1 MQVKVVFSFVAMKE
15 LSYKLVESE
24 SELQGAFDVR
34 RRVFIEEQGIAVE
47 VEYDGNDGKALQ
59 MVVKDGAEVVGTAR
73 VRFLNAKQ
81 AKLERMAVLDGFR
94 HMGIGSGIT
103 AFLIDEL
110 RNRQVERVVL
120 HAQYRV
126 IAFYKSCGFEEMGLP
141 FTEAGLK
148 HIKMQ
153 RRL

>member
-1 MQVKVVFSFVAMKE
+1 MKE
-15 LSYKLVESE
+15 LSYKLVKNE
-24 SELQGAFDVR
+24 SELKGAFEVR
-34 RRVFIEEQGIAVE
+34 RRVFVEEQGVAE
-47 VEYDGNDGKALQ
+47 ELDLDGNDGKALH

-94 HMGIGSGIT
+94 RKGIGSGIT
-103 AFLIDEL
+103 AFLIEEL
-110 RNRQVERVVL
+110 SNRQVDQVVL
-120 HAQYRV
+120 HAQYRG
-126 IAFYKSCGFEEMGLP
+126 IAFYRSCGFEETGLT

>member
-1 MQVKVVFSFVAMKE
+1 MKE

-24 SELQGAFDVR
+24 SELKGAFEVR
-34 RRVFIEEQGIAVE
+34 RRVFVEEQGIAVE
-47 VEYDGNDGKALQ
+47 VEYDGNDGKALH
-59 MVVKDGAEVVGTAR
+59 MVVKDGAEVIGTAR

-94 HMGIGSGIT
+94 RKGIGSGIT
-103 AFLIDEL
+103 AFLIEEL
-110 RNRQVERVVL
+110 SNRQVEQVVL
-120 HAQYRV
+120 HAQYGV
-126 IAFYKSCGFEEMGLP
+126 IAFYKSCGFEETGLT
-141 FTEAGLK
+141 FAEAGLK

>member
-1 MQVKVVFSFVAMKE
+1 MKE

-24 SELQGAFDVR
+24 SELQGAFEVR
-34 RRVFIEEQGIAVE
+34 RRVFVEEQGIAVE
-47 VEYDGNDGKALQ
+47 VEYDGNDGEALQ

-81 AKLERMAVLDGFR
+81 AKLERMAVLGGFR
-94 HMGIGSGIT
+94 RKGLGSGIT
-103 AFLIDEL
+103 AFLIEEL
-110 RNRQVERVVL
+110 SNRQVEQVVL
-120 HAQYRV
+120 HAQYGV
-126 IAFYKSCGFEEMGLP
+126 IAFYRSCGFEETGLT

>member
-1 MQVKVVFSFVAMKE
+1 MKE
-15 LSYKLVESE
+15 LSYKLVANEN
-24 SELQGAFDVR
+24 ELRGAFEVR
-34 RRVFIEEQGIAVE
+34 RRVFVEEQGVAE
-47 VEYDGNDGKALQ
+47 ELDLDGNDGKALH

-94 HMGIGSGIT
+94 RKGIGSGIT
-103 AFLIDEL
+103 FFLIDEI
-110 RNRQVERVVL
+110 RNRQIEQVVL
-120 HAQYRV
+120 HAQYGV

-148 HIKMQ
+148 HIKMH
-153 RRL
+153 RRT